1 MKTRSFLLLITVP
14 LLAAAI
20 LTGCSRAD
28 ADGPT
33 ITVYKSP
40 TCNCCKK
47 WVRHLEKNGF
57 QVKATDM
64 PNVTPMKNRL
74 GVPQTLSSCHT
85 AVVDGYVVEG
95 HVAADVIK
103 QMLTDRPD
111 ITGIAVPG
119 MPIGSPGME
128 GRNPQAYNI
137 LAFDKRGTQEVYAT
151 R

>member
-1 MKTRSFLLLITVP
+1 MKWT
-14 LLAAAI
+14 
-20 LTGCSRAD
+20 
-28 ADGPT
+28 
-33 ITVYKSP
+33 
-40 TCNCCKK
+40 
-47 WVRHLEKNGF
+47 RHLEKNGF
-57 QVKATDM
+57 QVKTTDM

-74 GVPQTLSSCHT
+74 GVPQAVSSCHT

-95 HVAADVIK
+95 HVPADVIK
-103 QMLTDRPD
+103 QMLTDQPD